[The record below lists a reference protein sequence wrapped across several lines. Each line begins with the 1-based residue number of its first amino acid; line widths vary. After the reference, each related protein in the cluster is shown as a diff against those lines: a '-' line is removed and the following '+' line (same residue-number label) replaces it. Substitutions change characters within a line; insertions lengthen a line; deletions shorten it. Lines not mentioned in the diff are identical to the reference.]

1 MRGEMDTTA
10 TIALIGFSLIVGA
23 YLLSRLIGA
32 MRVNRPK
39 LPPLACYGDFP
50 WIPQE
55 MRRARNSGGG
65 KSDIIDGRAVTH
77 SIDVRTHRGSAK

>member
-1 MRGEMDTTA
+1 MDHTA
-10 TIALIGFSLIVGA
+10 TIALIGFSLIVGT

-50 WIPQE
+50 FVPQE
-55 MRRARNSGGG
+55 MRRGRKGGG
-65 KSDIIDGRAVTH
+65 GISDNINGRAVTH
-77 SIDVRTHRGSAK
+77 SIDVALHRDRGL

>member
-1 MRGEMDTTA
+1 MDHTA

-39 LPPLACYGDFP
+39 LPPLSEYRVGDCRLSN
-50 WIPQE
+50 II
-55 MRRARNSGGG
+55 NGGE
-65 KSDIIDGRAVTH
+65 
-77 SIDVRTHRGSAK
+77 